1 MRSLRLVLPLLVL
14 FSYVPQGNMESSPCG
29 IMNSEGKEGVR
40 VYEIRSG
47 PNRYIKSWFATCWHL
62 KGVCKKTC
70 AKNEEYHIFCNAAS
84 LCCID
89 KKYLP
94 VQTGK

>member
-14 FSYVPQGNMESSPCG
+14 LSYVPQ
-29 IMNSEGKEGVR
+29 V
-40 VYEIRSG
+40 RSG